1 MVENTTKQALSEVYV
16 IINHFD
22 RSLFEKIP
30 NNFMNFVKNNRD
42 INYHVNID
50 FTKTINEQKLLK
62 ETRVILSLIYRDY
75 ICSEEERKAIIL
87 NDRNELEKQEETLRK
102 KYEINFN
109 KSKTPINNENNDKKN
124 ELVQI
129 KQQTWIKKLISRILK
144 IFKRKTKNKKI

>member
-1 MVENTTKQALSEVYV
+1 MVENTTKQALSEVYAIV
-16 IINHFD
+16 NHFD
-22 RSLFEKIP
+22 HSLFEKIP
-30 NNFMNFVKNNRD
+30 NSLINFVKNNRD

-50 FTKTINEQKLLK
+50 FTKTINEQELLR
-62 ETRVILSLIYRDY
+62 ETRVILSLMYRDY

-87 NDRNELEKQEETLRK
+87 KDRNELEKQEEILRQ

-109 KSKTPINNENNDKKN
+109 KSKTPINDENSDKKN

-144 IFKRKTKNKKI
+144 IFKRKTKN